1 MQLFQMLTGNRAK
14 FCGRLIALRA
24 ALFAPAPLYGQS
36 DLIALNP
43 VCEVRPEDRWP
54 RELLG
59 HWEIRMEVRSDRR
72 TIANNTSSQAAV
84 QKVYVVEGGNCAER
98 RNICLGSKVRV
109 KPWVRLLLLCGP
121 LFSGGATFAQ
131 YNPLPSPIAEQE
143 VAGPA
148 QAAVRAGT
156 NTSVDLSQN
165 PYLGG
170 VPTGERSATPIPLSL
185 EDAVAR
191 GLKQNL
197 GGVLATDSVKDAR
210 GQKWQALSE
219 LLPNVITDT
228 GFGVR
233 QIDLKAQFGLDIPG
247 VPKVVGPFGYFDS
260 RAYLSQT
267 ILDWESIER
276 MRSSQAQL
284 RSVEDGSKN
293 ARELVVTVIVSTYLL
308 VIADQSEVESALSQR
323 DTATALFQQTSDQH
337 TAGLAAAVD
346 VLRSQVELQS
356 RKQKV
361 IVAQN
366 NLEKQKLVL
375 ARAIGLPPGQK
386 FEITTK
392 VDYQDLSIPPLDDAI
407 QSAYKAR
414 ADFQSRM
421 NQIQS
426 AELERKAGLAERYP
440 SIETVADY
448 GITGVNP
455 ASTHGTVDAAVTL
468 RVPIFQGGRVHG
480 DVLRADASLQRAKQ
494 LLEDLRAQI
503 DQEVR
508 DAYLDLEAAAQEVS
522 VEKSAVELA
531 TETLQQSRD
540 RFSSGVTDNIEVVQ
554 AQDALATAND
564 AYIASLYSY
573 NLAKISLA
581 RAIGVAE
588 SRFAEYLKGE

>member
-1 MQLFQMLTGNRAK
+1 
-14 FCGRLIALRA
+14 
-24 ALFAPAPLYGQS
+24 
-36 DLIALNP
+36 
-43 VCEVRPEDRWP
+43 
-54 RELLG
+54 
-59 HWEIRMEVRSDRR
+59 METKPDRR
-72 TIANNTSSQAAV
+72 TIANHTSSRAAL
-84 QKVYVVEGGNCAER
+84 QKVHVSEAANCDEKRSISR
-98 RNICLGSKVRV
+98 RWKVRL
-109 KPWVRLLLLCGP
+109 KNWVRLLLPCVP
-121 LFSGGATFAQ
+121 LFSGAATFAQ
-131 YNPLPSPIAEQE
+131 YNPLPSPIAERE

-148 QAAVRAGT
+148 QAAVRAGQ
-156 NTSVDLSQN
+156 NNSQALSQN

-170 VPTGERSATPIPLSL
+170 VPTGELSATPLRLSL
-185 EDAVAR
+185 KDAVAR

-197 GGVLATDSVKDAR
+197 GGFLASDSVTDAR

-233 QIDLKAQFGLDIPG
+233 QIDLKAQFGLNIPG
-247 VPKVVGPFGYFDS
+247 VPKVIGPFGYFDS
-260 RAYLSQT
+260 RAYLNQT
-267 ILDWESIER
+267 IFDWGSIEGN
-276 MRSSQAQL
+276 RSSRAQL
-284 RSVEDGSKN
+284 KSAEYGYKN
-293 ARELVVTVIVSTYLL
+293 ARELVVTVIVSNYLL
-308 VIADQSEVESALSQR
+308 LIADQSEVESARSQR
-323 DTATALFQQTSDQH
+323 DTAKVLFQQTSDQH

-356 RKQKV
+356 REQKL

-375 ARAIGLPPGQK
+375 ARAIGLPLGQK
-386 FEITTK
+386 FEITTQ
-392 VDYQDLSIPPLDDAI
+392 VDYQDLSVPPLDDAI
-407 QSAYKAR
+407 QTAYKSR
-414 ADFQSRM
+414 PDFQSQM
-421 NQIQS
+421 NQVHA
-426 AELERKAGLAERYP
+426 AELTRQASLAERYP
-440 SIETVADY
+440 SIESIADY

-494 LLEDLRAQI
+494 VLEDLRALI

-522 VEKSAVELA
+522 VEKSTVALA
-531 TETLQQSRD
+531 SETLKQSRD